1 MQLPTSIASNRWFKS
16 AEAKTL
22 YGGRLNIR
30 HRLILGFVFIVLSM
44 LAAYAVVAWQ
54 FHSVQGQAERLNDID
69 QKLVAV
75 LRVHI
80 SLLAFHDRLEGL
92 ADSRDLGGL
101 LTEGELLRTAVLD
114 DTHRAINA
122 LNRPPF
128 DPQQDPTILP
138 TLYVIQSAL
147 TSQLEAIATLA
158 RSADWRAV
166 HLRLAN
172 QVAPLESL
180 ASALVENV
188 DREVGEEQAQTELN
202 IRRVQRLV
210 ILILPLTAL
219 FTLLVAATLGA
230 AITRS
235 ITQPLARLVEGSR
248 ALARGDFQ
256 HRVSVSG
263 NDELAHLGQVFNDT
277 VRRLRDLYATL
288 RRSEAFLAQGQSIS
302 HTGSF
307 GWIVPR
313 GEIHWSEETYKIFG
327 YDQSIKPE
335 LELIFQR
342 IHPDDRDRVQQ
353 TIDRDSAARADLDF
367 EHRLLMPDASI
378 KHLHI
383 LARALQTPSGDL
395 EYVGAITDVTA
406 AERTE
411 ATLRE
416 SEAYLAEAQRLSHT
430 GSWAWDPA
438 TTKTTYM
445 SEECYRVLG
454 LDPQG
459 EMLSLETALQRIHPD
474 DSQTIA
480 EKVERATH
488 EREEF
493 ELDYRYCPPGGE
505 FRDIHQIGHP
515 VLSPSGDLVEF
526 VGTVMDVTAAKQAGE
541 ALRRSESYL
550 AEAQRLTHTGSGV
563 WSVPGWEPL
572 YLSEE
577 WYRIYGFDSK
587 QGLSAWEGRL
597 QRMHPE
603 DEAKVQEAKDRA
615 VIEKSDYEVDHRI
628 VLPDGTVKYTHTVG
642 HPVLNAS
649 GEVKQFVC
657 TMMDVT
663 ERKRAEETLRESE
676 AYLAEAQRLSH
687 AGSWAWAPATGEIRY
702 CSEECYRV
710 LGIDPQ
716 GGQPRFET
724 LFERIHPDDQPRIA
738 KTLERATRERVE
750 FEVDDRIV
758 YPGGEIRDVHVVGH
772 PVLSPSG
779 DLVEFVGTLMDVTER
794 KRAEE
799 ERERLRQVQDDLAHL
814 SRVATMGE
822 LTASL
827 AHEIRQPIAAA
838 ATDART
844 CLRWLG
850 RDQPEVAEACEAA
863 ARIVKDVTRA
873 ADIIGRISALFKKG
887 APQRELVDV
896 NELIQ
901 EMFVLLRSEANRH
914 SISIRAELAADL
926 PKVMADPVQLQQVF
940 MNLMLNGIDA
950 MKGTTDGRELTI
962 KSEAGDAQLLISVS
976 DTGVGFPPEQAE
988 QIFRAFVTTKDKGTG
1003 MGLPIS
1009 RSIIESHGGRLWAAS
1024 ASGRGATFHFT
1035 LPATHAAHA

>member
-54 FHSVQGQAERLNDID
+54 FHLVQGQAQRLNDID

-92 ADSRDLGGL
+92 ADSQDLGGL

-122 LNRPPF
+122 LSRPPF
-128 DPQQDPTILP
+128 DPRQDPTILP

-158 RSADWRAV
+158 RSGDWRAV

-188 DREVGEEQAQTELN
+188 DREVGEEQGQTELN
-202 IRRVQRLV
+202 IKRVQRLV
-210 ILILPLTAL
+210 ILILPITAL

-277 VRRLRDLYATL
+277 ARRLRDLYATL
-288 RRSEAFLAQGQSIS
+288 QRSEAFLAQGQSIS

-307 GWIVPR
+307 GWIVPS

-327 YDQSIKPE
+327 YDQSVKPA
-335 LELIFQR
+335 LELIFPR
-342 IHPDDRDRVQQ
+342 IHPDDRHGVQQ
-353 TIDRDSAARADLDF
+353 TVDRASETRADLDF

-378 KHLHI
+378 KYLHI

-395 EYVGAITDVTA
+395 EYVGVVTDVTA
-406 AERTE
+406 AKRTE

-430 GSWAWDPA
+430 GSFAWNPF

-459 EMLSLETALQRIHPD
+459 EMLSLETALQRIHPND
-474 DSQTIA
+474 RQTVA

-488 EREEF
+488 ERAEF

-515 VLSPSGDLVEF
+515 VLSPSGDVVEF
-526 VGTVMDVTAAKQAGE
+526 VGTVMDVT
-541 ALRRSESYL
+541 
-550 AEAQRLTHTGSGV
+550 
-563 WSVPGWEPL
+563 
-572 YLSEE
+572 
-577 WYRIYGFDSK
+577 
-587 QGLSAWEGRL
+587 
-597 QRMHPE
+597 
-603 DEAKVQEAKDRA
+603 
-615 VIEKSDYEVDHRI
+615 
-628 VLPDGTVKYTHTVG
+628 
-642 HPVLNAS
+642 
-649 GEVKQFVC
+649 
-657 TMMDVT
+657 
-663 ERKRAEETLRESE
+663 ERKRAEDTLRESE

-687 AGSWAWAPATGEIRY
+687 TGSWAWVPATGEIRY

-724 LFERIHPDDQPRIA
+724 LFERIHPEDQPRIKRA
-738 KTLERATRERVE
+738 LERATRERVE
-750 FEVDDRIV
+750 FEVDDRVV

-850 RDQPEVAEACEAA
+850 RDQPEVAEARDAA
-863 ARIVKDVTRA
+863 ARTVKDVTRA
-873 ADIIGRISALFKKG
+873 ADIIGRISVLFKKG

-896 NELIQ
+896 NELIR
-901 EMFVLLRSEANRH
+901 EMIVLLRSEANRY
-914 SISIRAELAADL
+914 SISIRTELAADL

-1009 RSIIESHGGRLWAAS
+1009 RSILESHGGRLWAAS